1 MEEIKEK
8 TITTTANYL
17 KKEEADQIREKK
29 NLRMVTWDIFGQ
41 IRKNKTTKKLIE
53 KLNTYEWDDY
63 IEEDSNLYLT
73 RRIITSLDLITWL
86 QKEMGDEKG
95 ILIRKEG
102 RYLLVEKE
110 TMMKISKKMMEKFDM
125 ETEENILNS
134 KFNEVKT
141 KSLIRINH

>member
-1 MEEIKEK
+1 
-8 TITTTANYL
+8 
-17 KKEEADQIREKK
+17 
-29 NLRMVTWDIFGQ
+29 MVTWDIFGQ